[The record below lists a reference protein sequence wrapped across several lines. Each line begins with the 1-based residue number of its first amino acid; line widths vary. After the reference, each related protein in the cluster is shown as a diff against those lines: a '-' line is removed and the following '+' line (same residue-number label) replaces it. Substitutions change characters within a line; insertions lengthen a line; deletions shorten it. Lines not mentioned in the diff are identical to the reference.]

1 MIQTSLTIKNKLKNL
16 TKFSAIDLNS
26 TFSINVEL
34 WDYEQLELN
43 NLDLIE
49 INNFILKIN
58 QNKVITNSDYISI
71 SILDHNQTIDSNK
84 LKLITVSEPKLNIFD
99 SIQLFTKS
107 KDQTAFVKGQVL
119 NLIKSEFTILQFIY
133 FKNRHSQK
141 CGIEY

>member
-58 QNKVITNSDYISI
+58 QNKIITNSDYISI

-84 LKLITVSEPKLNIFD
+84 LTLITVSEPKLNIFD

-133 FKNRHSQK
+133 LKNRHSQK

>member
-1 MIQTSLTIKNKLKNL
+1 MIQTSINIKNKLKNL
-16 TKFSAIDLNS
+16 TKFAAIDLNS

-49 INNFILKIN
+49 INNLILKIN
-58 QNKVITNSDYISI
+58 QNKIITNSDYQSI
-71 SILDHNQTIDSNK
+71 SIMDHNQTIDSNK
-84 LKLITVSEPKLNIFD
+84 LTLITVSEPKLNIFD

-141 CGIEY
+141 CSIEY

>member
-1 MIQTSLTIKNKLKNL
+1 LIQTSLTIKNKLKNL

>member
-1 MIQTSLTIKNKLKNL
+1 M
-16 TKFSAIDLNS
+16 
-26 TFSINVEL
+26 
-34 WDYEQLELN
+34 
-43 NLDLIE
+43 
-49 INNFILKIN
+49 
-58 QNKVITNSDYISI
+58 
-71 SILDHNQTIDSNK
+71 DHNQTIDSNK
-84 LKLITVSEPKLNIFD
+84 LTLITVSEPKLNIFD